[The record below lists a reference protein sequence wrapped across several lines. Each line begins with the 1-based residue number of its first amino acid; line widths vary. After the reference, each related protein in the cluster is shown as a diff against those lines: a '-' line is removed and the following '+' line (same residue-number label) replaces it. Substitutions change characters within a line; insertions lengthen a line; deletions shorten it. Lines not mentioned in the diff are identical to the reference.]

1 MKTIVV
7 GLNGSEEAARA
18 LHWSA
23 CLAEQSHGC
32 VVAVRAVSR
41 IGIWELAA
49 LQVNPDPVVRGFEEQ
64 LRGPWTAPLRELGV
78 EYTTRLERGVVADAL
93 VRVADREDAD
103 LLVIGARHRDPAHG
117 TTTRRLLKR
126 TRCPLVV
133 IPNAE

>member
-7 GLNGSEEAARA
+7 GVNGSEEAARS

-23 CLAEQSHGC
+23 CLAEQSHGR

-49 LQVNPDPVVRGFEEQ
+49 LQVNPDPVVRGFEKQ

-78 EYTTRLERGVVADAL
+78 EYTTRLERGEAADAL
-93 VRVADREDAD
+93 VRVANREDAD

>member
-1 MKTIVV
+1 MKTIVI

-18 LHWSA
+18 MRWSA
-23 CLAEQSHGC
+23 CLAEQNHGR

-49 LQVNPDPVVRGFEEQ
+49 LQVNPDPVLRGFDEQ
-64 LRGPWTAPLRELGV
+64 LQGPWTSSLRELGV
-78 EYTTRLERGVVADAL
+78 EYTTRLERGEAADAL

-126 TRCPLVV
+126 TRRPLVI
-133 IPNAE
+133 IPNRD

>member
-7 GLNGSEEAARA
+7 GVNGSEEAARA

-23 CLAEQSHGC
+23 CLAEQNHGR

-49 LQVNPDPVVRGFEEQ
+49 FQINPDPVVRGFQEQ
-64 LRGPWTAPLRELGV
+64 LRGPWTAPLRELAV
-78 EYTTRLERGVVADAL
+78 EYTTRLERGEAADAL
-93 VRVADREDAD
+93 LRVADREDAD
-103 LLVIGARHRDPAHG
+103 LLVIGARHRNPAHG

-133 IPNAE
+133 IPNSE